1 VWSMEEPVSL
11 RELMDAVETN
21 RRGYASDPG
30 GFAEGFAD
38 SLCKLAVGLKNAGRY
53 DEALGPAEEAVTVAQ
68 RALGPSRGR
77 ADYPLSRALMTLAL
91 VARSSGRPEV
101 AVTAIQDSIAT
112 CRRLAAVESGA
123 LDEWFARQLGDH
135 HRQLV
140 SLGAAEPA
148 LAAAEEAAAIYRRL
162 NAVNPVRYHLD
173 HQMSLAVLAGHL
185 NAIGR
190 PAEALAVRREQV
202 AGLTP
207 QSPIEELDFT
217 IRTYNLLK
225 RLGCHN
231 ICDVAGLGVLDV
243 LYHPAGARWVPNEI
257 NEKLALMDLGP
268 LGRAATRAEAP
279 PVPPAPEWTF
289 GALSVLCP
297 AEGAVALV
305 REAVTAAYAADG
317 VRPVD
322 RETYEAASAEHADGF
337 VCDLR
342 VNDDTALGSDLV
354 VIDPEVGAWIG
365 VKSEHWELAPQG
377 RHPLALRLSLQWPV
391 LSVTATKGVAYE
403 LCLYLRGAPA
413 QYAAHGTPAGPPPVD
428 VPLDVQLL
436 ATQSWIG
443 AAEPALRA
451 VFGEP
456 TVFANL
462 AGIPAGGLRD
472 LLDAALLIDYP
483 KDCVLYLGRD

>member
-1 VWSMEEPVSL
+1 MSL

-21 RRGYASDPG
+21 RRGYTSDPDA
-30 GFAEGFAD
+30 FAERFAD
-38 SLCKLAVGLKNAGRY
+38 SLRGLAVRLEDAGRY

-68 RALGPSRGR
+68 RALGPTRGR
-77 ADYPLSRALMTLAL
+77 ADYLLSRALRTLAR
-91 VARSSGRPEV
+91 VAGSLGRLEV
-101 AVTAIQDSIAT
+101 AVTAIQGSTAA
-112 CRRLAAVESGA
+112 CRRLAAAEAGA
-123 LDEWFARQLGDH
+123 FDEWFARRLGDH
-135 HRQLV
+135 HRRLV

-162 NAVNPVRYHLD
+162 IAVDSGRYHLD
-173 HQMSLAVLAGHL
+173 HQMALAVLAGQL
-185 NAIGR
+185 GAMGR

-225 RLGCHN
+225 RMGCHS
-231 ICDVAGLGVLDV
+231 IGDVARLGVLDV

-268 LGRAATRAEAP
+268 LGRAAIRAEAP
-279 PVPPAPEWTF
+279 PIPAAPEWTF

-297 AEGAVALV
+297 GEGAVALV
-305 REAVTAAYAADG
+305 REAVTAAYAADA
-317 VRPVD
+317 VRLVD
-322 RETYEAASAEHADGF
+322 RETYDASSAEHADGF

-342 VNDDTALGSDLV
+342 VNDDAALGSDLV
-354 VIDPEVGAWIG
+354 VIDPEAGGWIG

-377 RHPLALRLSLQWPV
+377 RHPLAMRLSLLWPV

-403 LCLYLRGAPA
+403 LCLYFRGAPV
-413 QYAAHGTPAGPPPVD
+413 QYAAHGSPAGPPPVD
-428 VPLDVQLL
+428 VPLDVHLL
-436 ATQSWIG
+436 AAQSWIG
-443 AAEPALRA
+443 APEPALRA

-456 TVFANL
+456 TVFANI
-462 AGIPAGGLRD
+462 AGISSGGLRD
-472 LLDAALLIDYP
+472 LLDAAPLSDYP